1 MRITNS
7 QRRDQGIREIQG
19 NLGRLAELQRQ
30 VASGKRFTRVEQDPL
45 GASTVIRAQRGT
57 RAIDQYAKNGTGAQV
72 RLGAEEAVVT
82 QTEDLLRQARDFALG
97 FAKGD
102 PPYTTSQST
111 QRQVAADQLTRLLDD
126 VISLGNTKI
135 GNEYILAGDK
145 STTPAFDRTAGAT
158 YGHYQG
164 GTRQRQ
170 IEIADGIKI
179 ATNHT
184 GDQFVGPAIAALKAL
199 RDAVDPANNQ
209 TEAQV
214 QTAVQAVF
222 DRSQDLEIS
231 TAQTGTTG
239 NQVVTTLKS
248 NAGLRNDLATMRGNV
263 EDVGLEEAVAKMLS
277 LQTTIQAS
285 YSATSRMI
293 NLSLTDYL
301 R

>member
-7 QRRDQGIREIQG
+7 MRRDQTLREIQG

-30 VASGKRFTRVEQDPL
+30 ISSGKKFTRVDEDPL

-57 RAIDQYAKNGTGAQV
+57 RAIDQYTKNGIGAQV
-72 RLGAEEAVVT
+72 RLGTEEAVVSHVD
-82 QTEDLLRQARDFALG
+82 DLLRQARDFALSFG
-97 FAKGD
+97 KGD
-102 PPYTTSQST
+102 PPYTAAQST
-111 QRQVAADQLTRLLDD
+111 QRQVAADQLTRLLDET
-126 VISLGNTKI
+126 ISLGNTKI

-145 STTPAFDRTAGAT
+145 STTPAFDLTAGAT
-158 YGHYQG
+158 YGNYQG

-170 IEIADGIKI
+170 VEIADGIKV
-179 ATNHT
+179 APNHT
-184 GDQFVGPAIAALKAL
+184 GDQYVGPAIAALKAL

-214 QTAVQAVF
+214 ATAVQTVF
-222 DRSQDLEIS
+222 DRSQDLLIS

-239 NQVVTTLKS
+239 NQIVSTMKT
-248 NAGLRNDLATMRGNV
+248 NAVMKNDLADMRGAV
-263 EDVGLEEAVAKMLS
+263 EDVGLEEATAKLLS

-285 YSATSRMI
+285 YSATGRLI
-293 NLSLTDYL
+293 NLSLSDYL